1 MALNR
6 AELTRLKDMIES
18 RVSQL
23 LLFKLYVECDG
34 CGGEDG
40 PLVLAAHEGTH
51 ELLHLALPVPVPV
64 PVPVLALAL
73 VVLLVLLLV
82 PCSCLGTASA
92 CASSARARAG
102 SETAVAA
109 SPD

>member
-51 ELLHLALPVPVPV
+51 EFHVR
-64 PVPVLALAL
+64 
-73 VVLLVLLLV
+73 
-82 PCSCLGTASA
+82 LGSA
-92 CASSARARAG
+92 CACACACACARACGSARASARAVLVSRHCFCMCFFCSG
-102 SETAVAA
+102 SGRL
-109 SPD
+109 

>member
-51 ELLHLALPVPVPV
+51 EFLPLARLCVCVCVCVCLSLRLRLRLWFCSCFCSCRARVSALLLH
-64 PVPVLALAL
+64 
-73 VVLLVLLLV
+73 VLLL
-82 PCSCLGTASA
+82 LGLGL
-92 CASSARARAG
+92 RL
-102 SETAVAA
+102 
-109 SPD
+109 

>member
-40 PLVLAAHEGTH
+40 PLVLAAHEGDPAP
-51 ELLHLALPVPVPV
+51 LPLALL
-64 PVPVLALAL
+64 VL
-73 VVLLVLLLV
+73 VLLVLVLV
-82 PCSCLGTASA
+82 LVSRHCFCVCFCLCCCSG
-92 CASSARARAG
+92 SSSG
-102 SETAVAA
+102 SGFGFGSGCHAPP
-109 SPD
+109 SPVS